1 MKKILTACILAA
13 ALLAVGRAMA
23 MPLAPPSPA
32 PADVIEVAGG
42 CRLGWQRGPYGG
54 CRRNYA
60 QPWLHSCP
68 RGWYLGPYGRCRA
81 NGT

>member
-1 MKKILTACILAA
+1 MKKILTASILAA
-13 ALLAVGRAMA
+13 ALLAAGSAMA
-23 MPLAPPSPA
+23 MPLAPLSPA

-42 CRLGWQRGPYGG
+42 CGTGWHRGPNGG

-60 QPWLHSCP
+60 QPWLHPCP